1 MQFSN
6 SLVFNTSAGL
16 APRSYI
22 SVFNSFRSDLEDFQ
36 FYSYDSFNSR
46 QSLTSIFSN
55 EVAVDNVLN
64 LENSSNGTNFR
75 ISNPV
80 YLRSSVRNSVVNS
93 NAFQKVF
100 KPRLDESRA
109 LVNSSSFANLAVN
122 QPFLSDKSIPYF
134 QLLGKNRTNF
144 FSTPLYFSRANTI
157 LNTLHPLLANT
168 TSSFYDFPFLLSKT
182 SDTMRFT

>member
-1 MQFSN
+1 MN
-6 SLVFNTSAGL
+6 DVTM
-16 APRSYI
+16 
-22 SVFNSFRSDLEDFQ
+22 
-36 FYSYDSFNSR
+36 
-46 QSLTSIFSN
+46 
-55 EVAVDNVLN
+55 DNVLN
-64 LENSSNGTNFR
+64 LENSNNGVNFR

-109 LVNSSSFANLAVN
+109 LVNSSSFANLAVS
-122 QPFLSDKSIPYF
+122 QPFLSDKQIPYL

-144 FSTPLYFSRANTI
+144 FSTPLYFSHTNTI

-168 TSSFYDFPFLLSKT
+168 TSAFYDFPFLLSKT